1 MYGPRCPK
9 AYTYLFFSVVFM
21 AWIREVQNAKEV
33 VNKEL
38 SSLADMFRKYNR
50 DEDKDKDDKGRGGK
64 KRKPRKQKNIDAS
77 GYVLEAEIV
86 FCVFLMIAN
95 CVGMKG
101 KFQRVPTAS
110 FFRSPF
116 NYP

>member
-9 AYTYLFFSVVFM
+9 AYTYLFLSVVFM

-77 GYVLEAEIV
+77 GNV
-86 FCVFLMIAN
+86 FYF
-95 CVGMKG
+95 
-101 KFQRVPTAS
+101 
-110 FFRSPF
+110 
-116 NYP
+116 